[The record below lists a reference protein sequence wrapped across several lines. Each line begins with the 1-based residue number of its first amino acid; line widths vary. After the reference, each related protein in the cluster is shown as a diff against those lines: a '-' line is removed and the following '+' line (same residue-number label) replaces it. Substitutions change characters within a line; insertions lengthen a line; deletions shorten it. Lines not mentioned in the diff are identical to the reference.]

1 MSNGHR
7 LIDFER
13 GALGNICDEPGAE
26 LGHVVGE
33 KHGVVASAGDG
44 DVAKPRIEQ
53 VRVNAGVG
61 VDQDALGGESLGAV
75 AGYGIPV
82 KRVCM
87 AVNPVSNGDCARA
100 SAGKRI
106 TRVKRLRLGRIR
118 RRLPLRAACNRR
130 VGVRAAII
138 GTSNGLNFCRS
149 VSEGSPRIPV
159 CPRLLVYA
167 AIVFIYGCPRQSE
180 QNPAIHGSPADSV
193 EAMGCLMRFAGQSR
207 GTRKRRG

>member
-1 MSNGHR
+1 
-7 LIDFER
+7 
-13 GALGNICDEPGAE
+13 
-26 LGHVVGE
+26 
-33 KHGVVASAGDG
+33 VASAGDG

-118 RRLPLRAACNRR
+118 RRLPLKTVWNRR

-138 GTSNGLNFCRS
+138 GTSNGLSFCRY
-149 VSEGSPRIPV
+149 VSEGSPRIRV

-180 QNPAIHGSPADSV
+180 QNPAIHGSPADFF
-193 EAMGCLMRFAGQSR
+193 EAMGYLIRFADQSR
-207 GTRKRRG
+207 GTRKRRV